1 MNLFKLRKIKIADIK
16 QIQKLINDFARKEE
30 MLPRA
35 LNELYEGVRDFVVCD
50 YDGEIVGVCALR
62 VLWEDLAEVRSL
74 AVKKE
79 FQGQGIGGMLVKRCL
94 KEAKDLGITRVF
106 ALTYQDKF
114 FKKLGFSDIDK
125 AKLPHKI
132 WGDCL
137 RCPKFPGCDEIAVI
151 IDLSEKPKKARKT

>member
-1 MNLFKLRKIKIADIK
+1 MKIRKIKISDI
-16 QIQKLINDFARKEE
+16 QEIQKLINDFARKEE

-35 LNELYEGVRDFVVCD
+35 LNELYESVRDFVVCEQ
-50 YDGEIVGVCALR
+50 DGAIVGVCALR

-79 FQGQGIGGMLVKRCL
+79 FQRLGIGKSLVKRCL
-94 KEAKDLGITRVF
+94 KEAKDLGITQVF

-114 FKKLGFSDIDK
+114 FKRLGFSDIDK

-151 IDLSEKPKKARKT
+151 IDLSEKPKKQKKS